1 MGRLMAHRLC
11 PWWLGYLLAS
21 PLRRLFQNPR
31 VLLRPTVGEGMTVL
45 EPGPGMGFFT
55 LELAR
60 LVGPAGRV
68 VAIDLQPRMLA
79 GLARRAAR
87 AGLAERIETRP
98 AQPDRLGTD
107 DLEAK
112 VDFVLAFAMVHELP
126 DQAGFFVEMAR
137 ALKPGA
143 QMLVAE
149 PRGHV
154 TKEDFAKTMALANQ
168 AGLSVA
174 SEPIVRSSRAA
185 LLRKR

>member
-1 MGRLMAHRLC
+1 
-11 PWWLGYLLAS
+11 
-21 PLRRLFQNPR
+21 
-31 VLLRPTVGEGMTVL
+31 
-45 EPGPGMGFFT
+45 
-55 LELAR
+55 
-60 LVGPAGRV
+60 
-68 VAIDLQPRMLA
+68 
-79 GLARRAAR
+79 
-87 AGLAERIETRP
+87 
-98 AQPDRLGTD
+98 
-107 DLEAK
+107 
-112 VDFVLAFAMVHELP
+112 MVHELP

-174 SEPIVRSSRAA
+174 SEPTVRSSRAA